1 MDIEDV
7 ISFKERKDIFKN
19 INIEK
24 LENFVKLIAEQNPT
38 TKEEY
43 KQASILARRRF
54 KLCPKKAHIIHCFR
68 TLIEEGQ
75 IEQNDKL
82 ERFMTK
88 KLVRIA
94 SGVEVITVF
103 TSPKPTYLSK
113 SGEVKTQKF
122 SCGKNCAYCP
132 LEHEIKLSC
141 IVDSITIEKS
151 GLYCISINSNEP
163 IDEVRVITYINH
175 VKDENK
181 LYCRNYDSFD
191 DTKRSFKVY
200 MIEKYAKQLNVGDKI
215 TCTKSEQ
222 ARSYIS
228 TEPGVRRANQSN
240 YDAVLQFF
248 DRASSLQFC
257 GHIIDKLEILVLG
270 GTWSHYPKEY
280 QEQFVRD
287 IYYAANI
294 FYKKKERERLS
305 LEEEISI
312 NQTAKCRII
321 GLTLETRPDCIN
333 KYEIER
339 FRRFNCTRVQLGVQH
354 IDNTILKKIERGCY
368 NQDTI
373 KALKILKKNCYKVDY
388 HLMPDLPG
396 SNYEKDKDMFD
407 KILGTYSIKRSF
419 NFDINLVKI
428 IIGIILI
435 EAISLLINYRYLTFV
450 ITIINIF
457 TTAQI
462 HKMFNNNNFVTY
474 DLIHPELQADQWKI
488 YPTEVTRWTKI
499 FDWHE
504 QGLYQPYAEELMPG
518 SKYNKMTT
526 LILGVMENVF
536 PWIRLNRIIRD
547 IPSEEIFGGNS
558 CTNLR
563 QHLHKIIQDDGK
575 NCDCIRSREVKNK
588 IIDPNNIKEMVRKY
602 NGYEGT
608 EYFISLE
615 SLDEK
620 TIYGFCRL
628 RINQNNNDV
637 MPTLLDHALI
647 RELHVYGVMTPHNS
661 ENKAR
666 TQHHGF
672 GKRMLKK
679 AEQIAYFNGVKKM
692 AIISGVGVRQYY
704 EKRGYYL
711 EDNFMKKKLSL
722 TNNFNL

>member
-7 ISFKERKDIFKN
+7 INFTERKDIFKN
-19 INIEK
+19 VELDK
-24 LENFVKLIAEQNPT
+24 LEDFVKYIAEQNPT
-38 TKEEY
+38 TNNEY
-43 KQASILARRRF
+43 KVASIAARRKF

-68 TLIEEGQ
+68 MLVDDGKIKS
-75 IEQNDKL
+75 NDKL

-103 TSPKPTYLSK
+103 TSPKPKFTSK
-113 SGEVKTQKF
+113 TGEVKTQKF

-132 LEHEIKLSC
+132 LEHEIKLNC
-141 IVDSITIEKS
+141 IVDSISINEND
-151 GLYCISINSNEP
+151 LYCISIKSQDP
-163 IDEVRVITYINH
+163 IDEVRVITFINH
-175 VKDENK
+175 IDSDNK
-181 LYCRNYDSFD
+181 LYCRNYDTFD
-191 DTKRSFKVY
+191 DDKKTFNVY
-200 MIEKYAKQLNVGDKI
+200 MIEKYGKQLDIGDKI
-215 TCTKSEQ
+215 ICTKTEQ
-222 ARSYIS
+222 SRSYIS

-280 QEQFVRD
+280 QEEYIRD
-287 IYYAANI
+287 LYYAANI
-294 FYKKKERERLS
+294 FYKRKERERLS

-354 IDNTILKKIERGCY
+354 IDNEVLKKIERGCY
-368 NQDTI
+368 NEDTI
-373 KALKILKKNCYKVDY
+373 KALKLLKKNCYKVDY

-396 SNYEKDKDMFD
+396 SNYDKDKNMFD
-407 KILGTYSIKRSF
+407 KILGTYSIERSF
-419 NFDINLVKI
+419 NIDFNLI
-428 IIGIILI
+428 LMIIGVLI
-435 EAISLLINYRYLTFV
+435 FEAISLVINNEYLTYLV
-450 ITIINIF
+450 TIINIF
-457 TTAQI
+457 VTAKL
-462 HKMFNNNNFVTY
+462 HKMFNNNNFITY
-474 DLIHPELQADQWKI
+474 DLVHPELQADQWKI

-499 FDWHE
+499 YDWHE
-504 QGLYQPYAEELMPG
+504 QGLYKPYAEEEMEG

-526 LILGVMENVF
+526 LILGVMEKVF

-547 IPSEEIFGGNS
+547 IPTEEIFGGNS

-563 QHLHKIIQDDGK
+563 QHLHKIIKDNGK
-575 NCDCIRSREVKNK
+575 SCDCIRSREVKNK
-588 IIDPNNIKEMVRKY
+588 IIDPNDIKEVIRKY
-602 NGYEGT
+602 NGVEGT

-615 SLDEK
+615 SLDEN

-628 RINQNNNDV
+628 RINKNNNDV
-637 MPTLLDHALI
+637 MNTLKNCALI

-661 ENKAR
+661 DNKAR

-679 AEQIAYFNGVKKM
+679 AEQIAYFNGIRHM

-704 EKRGYYL
+704 QKRGYYL
-711 EDNFMKKKLSL
+711 EDNFMKKKL
-722 TNNFNL
+722 TFINNF